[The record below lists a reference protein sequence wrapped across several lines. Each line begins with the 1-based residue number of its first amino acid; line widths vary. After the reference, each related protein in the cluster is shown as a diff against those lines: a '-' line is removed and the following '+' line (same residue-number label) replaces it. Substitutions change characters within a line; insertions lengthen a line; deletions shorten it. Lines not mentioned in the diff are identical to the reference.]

1 MSIECLT
8 VRKTIFFV
16 RLCNQVLEWS
26 AGGLM
31 TERSSVRFR
40 LVAFLLHER
49 LYGEDPF
56 FKYTQLFQWHSDWH
70 YTFNKDLNPI
80 PSHIFLELE
89 LALYTHPNDTEENAT
104 QEGKVRMHTTRIYWF
119 ILPSMQRK
127 TRAIKKCSFRG
138 DLYLKFSMHPRA
150 PEDSTRCL
158 SSEQVGG
165 FWCGQVKS

>member
-8 VRKTIFFV
+8 VRAPIFFIS
-16 RLCNQVLEWS
+16 LWNQVLEWS
-26 AGGLM
+26 TGGLT

-40 LVAFLLHER
+40 LVVFFYMRSFMEKIL
-49 LYGEDPF
+49 F
-56 FKYTQLFQWHSDWH
+56 FKYTQIFQWHSDWH
-70 YTFNKDLNPI
+70 YTFNK
-80 PSHIFLELE
+80 ELE